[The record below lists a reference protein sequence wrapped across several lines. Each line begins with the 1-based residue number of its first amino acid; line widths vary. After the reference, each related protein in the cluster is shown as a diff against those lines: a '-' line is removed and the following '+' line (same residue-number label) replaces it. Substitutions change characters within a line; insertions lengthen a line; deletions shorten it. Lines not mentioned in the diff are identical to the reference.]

1 MAIKDDELAR
11 AIRNPWWR
19 AAAILAV
26 IAVAAT
32 AVLGGFRETRG
43 KLMAK
48 PPFAAG
54 HRVDAGA
61 MAITPL
67 RAWIALKNPAGTA
80 NSFRP
85 EQYLVLQARIE
96 NLTDTGYGAYIH
108 LKDDVVLFA
117 DGIVADGIAPPAA
130 KKASGSGPET
140 LNADTLMR
148 ADDHTFSVA
157 LPPRLPVDVDLVWK
171 LPPDHIVPK
180 TLTWGVV
187 GRNFVEQTFL
197 TRESGW
203 LPDRGKARWR
213 LAVEDRRMAERAP

>member
-1 MAIKDDELAR
+1 MANKDDELAR

-19 AAAILAV
+19 AAAALAA
-26 IAVAAT
+26 IAVATT
-32 AVLGGFRETRG
+32 AALGGFRETRG

-54 HRVDAGA
+54 HRIDAGA
-61 MAITPL
+61 MAITPM
-67 RAWIALKNPAGTA
+67 RAWVALKNPAGTA

-85 EQYLVLQARIE
+85 EQYLVLQARVE

-117 DGIVADGIAPPAA
+117 DGIAAPDA
-130 KKASGSGPET
+130 KRTGSGPET

-171 LPPDHIVPK
+171 LPPDRIVPK

-203 LPDRGKARWR
+203 LQDRGKARWQ

>member
-1 MAIKDDELAR
+1 MANKDDELAR

-19 AAAILAV
+19 AAAVLAV
-26 IAVAAT
+26 TAVAAT
-32 AVLGGFRETRG
+32 AALGGFRETRG

-67 RAWIALKNPAGTA
+67 RAWVALKNPAGTA
-80 NSFRP
+80 NSFRS

-108 LKDDVVLFA
+108 LKDDVVLFS
-117 DGIVADGIAPPAA
+117 DGIAAPDA
-130 KKASGSGPET
+130 KKPGSGPET

-171 LPPDHIVPK
+171 LPPDRIVPK

-203 LPDRGKARWR
+203 LQDRGKARWQ
-213 LAVEDRRMAERAP
+213 LAVEDRRLAERTP

>member
-1 MAIKDDELAR
+1 MANKDDELAR

-19 AAAILAV
+19 AAAVLAV

-32 AVLGGFRETRG
+32 AALGGFRETRG

-54 HRVDAGA
+54 HRVDTGA

-96 NLTDTGYGAYIH
+96 NLTDSGYGAYSR

-117 DGIVADGIAPPAA
+117 DGIPVSAA
-130 KKASGSGPET
+130 KKSGPGPET

-171 LPPDHIVPK
+171 LSPDRIVPK

-203 LPDRGKARWR
+203 LQDRGKARWQ
-213 LAVEDRRMAERAP
+213 LAVEDRRLAERTP